1 MAKILSFIFLVAS
14 GARVWFDWGNTI
26 SQAAPFRFSD
36 IGTVW
41 GDLHDSSFETFGGIF
56 TPILTLPLAP
66 VLFGIS
72 LLLWLIGRRKR

>member
-1 MAKILSFIFLVAS
+1 MSKILSFLFFLAS
-14 GARVWFDWGNTI
+14 GARVWFDWKTTI

-41 GDLHDSSFETFGGIF
+41 GNFHTSSFETFGGIF

-66 VLFGIS
+66 VLFGLS
-72 LLLWLIGRRKR
+72 LLFWLIGRRKR